1 MKTLM
6 SAAVLAAP
14 VVALSIAS
22 IPALAQAQ
30 DTGVYGTLG
39 YAGSRA
45 EGADTGAVQGRLG
58 AKLTPHFGV
67 EGELSGGVKDD
78 NIDQAGVRS
87 NIEQTHSAAVYG
99 VGFLPVSPNIDLIG
113 RVGYGNTQFKQTLAG
128 VENKFDAD
136 SVNYGVG
143 AQYKFDDK
151 NGVRVDY
158 TRQQFRDNDAA
169 DANVVSVGYARKF

>member
-6 SAAVLAAP
+6 SAAALAALS
-14 VVALSIAS
+14 VAVPTLSH
-22 IPALAQAQ
+22 AQT
-30 DTGVYGTLG
+30 TGPEIYGTLG

-45 EGADTGAVQGRLG
+45 DGADTGAVQGRLG

-78 NIDQAGVRS
+78 NIDTNGVRS

-99 VGFLPVSPNIDLIG
+99 VGFLPVTPNIDLLA

-143 AQYKFDDK
+143 AQYKVDDK

>member
-6 SAAVLAAP
+6 TAAALAARTVAAV
-14 VVALSIAS
+14 
-22 IPALAQAQ
+22 PAQTQAQ

-45 EGADTGAVQGRLG
+45 DGADTGAVQGRLG

-78 NIDQAGVRS
+78 DIDTNGVRS

-99 VGFLPVSPNIDLIG
+99 VGFLPVSPKIDLIG
-113 RVGYGNTQFKQTLAG
+113 RVGYGNTQYKQTLAG
-128 VENKFDAD
+128 VESKFDAD

-143 AQYKFDDK
+143 AQYKVDDK

>member
-6 SAAVLAAP
+6 MSAALAALS
-14 VVALSIAS
+14 VAAIPTLS
-22 IPALAQAQ
+22 QAQ

-45 EGADTGAVQGRLG
+45 DGADTGAVQGRLG

-67 EGELSGGVKDD
+67 EGELSGGVNDD
-78 NIDQAGVRS
+78 NIDRNGVRS
-87 NIEQTHSAAVYG
+87 SIEQTHQAAAYA
-99 VGFLPVSPNIDLIG
+99 VGFLPLSPNIDLLA

-128 VENKFDAD
+128 VESKFDAD

-143 AQYKFDDK
+143 AQYKVDDK

>member
-14 VVALSIAS
+14 VVAMAVAAAPSLSH
-22 IPALAQAQ
+22 AQ

-78 NIDQAGVRS
+78 DIDTNGVRS

-99 VGFLPVSPNIDLIG
+99 VGFLPVSPKIDLIG
-113 RVGYGNTQFKQTLAG
+113 RVGYGNTQYKQTLAG
-128 VENKFDAD
+128 VESKFDAD

-143 AQYKFDDK
+143 AQYKVDDK

>member
-6 SAAVLAAP
+6 SVALATLSVAAVP
-14 VVALSIAS
+14 ALSH
-22 IPALAQAQ
+22 AQT
-30 DTGVYGTLG
+30 TGPEIYGTLG

-45 EGADTGAVQGRLG
+45 DGADTGAVQGRLG

-78 NIDQAGVRS
+78 DVDTNGVRS
-87 NIEQTHSAAVYG
+87 NIEQTHSAAIYG
-99 VGFLPVSPNIDLIG
+99 VGFLPVTPNIDLLA
-113 RVGYGNTQFKQTLAG
+113 RVGYGNTQFKQNLAG
-128 VENKFDAD
+128 VESKFDAD

-151 NGVRVDY
+151 NGIRVDY

>member
-6 SAAVLAAP
+6 MSATLAALSVA
-14 VVALSIAS
+14 VV
-22 IPALAQAQ
+22 PAFAQAQ

-45 EGADTGAVQGRLG
+45 DGADTGAIQGRLG
-58 AKLTPHFGV
+58 TKLTPHFGV

-78 NIDQAGVRS
+78 NIDTNGVRS
-87 NIEQTHSAAVYG
+87 SIEQTHSAAAYA
-99 VGFLPVSPNIDLIG
+99 VGFLPVTPNIDLLA
-113 RVGYGNTQFKQTLAG
+113 RVGYGNTQFKQTLGG
-128 VENKFDAD
+128 VESKFDAD

-143 AQYKFDDK
+143 AQYKVDDK

>member
-6 SAAVLAAP
+6 SAAALAALSVAAFP
-14 VVALSIAS
+14 ALSH
-22 IPALAQAQ
+22 AQTSGPQ
-30 DTGVYGTLG
+30 VYGTLG

-45 EGADTGAVQGRLG
+45 DGADTGAVQGRLG

-78 NIDQAGVRS
+78 DIDTNGVRS
-87 NIEQTHSAAVYG
+87 NIEQTHAAAVYG
-99 VGFLPVSPNIDLIG
+99 VAFLPVTQHIDLIG
-113 RVGYGNTQFKQTLAG
+113 RVGYGNTQFKNTLAG

-143 AQYKFDDK
+143 AQYNVDDK

-169 DANVVSVGYARKF
+169 DANVLSVGYARKF